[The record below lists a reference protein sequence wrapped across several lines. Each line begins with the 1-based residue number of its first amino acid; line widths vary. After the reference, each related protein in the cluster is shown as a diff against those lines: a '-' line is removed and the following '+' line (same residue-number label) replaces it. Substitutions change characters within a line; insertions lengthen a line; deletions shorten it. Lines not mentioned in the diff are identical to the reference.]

1 MYVNS
6 KTLETN
12 KEWPSELLF
21 SKLNQT
27 FFGHF
32 DLDNVFIDDDFSG
45 YCDWP
50 SVLLFSKLDMCLIFV
65 CMSSVGPRPLC
76 ELCTI

>member
-1 MYVNS
+1 MI
-6 KTLETN
+6 
-12 KEWPSELLF
+12 LF
-21 SKLNQT
+21 SKSNQT

-50 SVLLFSKLDMCLIFV
+50 SVLLFSKLDKTFFGYFEPEQMYTHAMC
-65 CMSSVGPRPLC
+65 SQN
-76 ELCTI
+76 